1 MTTALDMSSTFR
13 CEARRTSDWPVVH
26 ITPSPTTIMPT
37 DPTPHRLRH
46 HGRESRAD
54 QADQRTDRT
63 IDRADFWGDART
75 WDDVAPQRH
84 VSHGTGSGGRLG
96 RWWKSAAT
104 AGSTANRSHGA
115 PVPDGAGDTGDW
127 HVQEDHAATDVDVW
141 ETEPDDAGWDIEPAP
156 VRGAGIDPLI
166 ARLGGLIVVATVAA
180 SAVMALTSGSDAG
193 GPVAGA
199 PAVATTLVTAEST
212 VGESPAAAAATPPT
226 ALPTEDAAA
235 SSEPSVTTAPAL
247 ASAGSQTTTEDE
259 VDAQGEAAAL
269 MAAPEPET
277 TAPACASEYELAAG
291 DYWIRIAD
299 ASGVELADL
308 LAVNDASVDT
318 VLVPG
323 RSICLP
329 AGASAPAPPT
339 TVAPPAVVAPI
350 KSIATATTTAPSR
363 SVPATVAP
371 APTTTVPARPAAV
384 PTSQAESII
393 REVWP
398 DELENRALEI
408 AWRESNYQ
416 SNVNN
421 YCCYGLFQ
429 IHWEAHRSWLS
440 TIGVTSATQLYDPLV
455 NANAAYMLYQR
466 SGGFGPWGG

>member
-1 MTTALDMSSTFR
+1 
-13 CEARRTSDWPVVH
+13 
-26 ITPSPTTIMPT
+26 MPT

-46 HGRESRAD
+46 HGREDLANET
-54 QADQRTDRT
+54 DQR
-63 IDRADFWGDART
+63 IDRADFWGDARS

-84 VSHGTGSGGRLG
+84 VSHDSGSGGRLG
-96 RWWKSAAT
+96 RWWKYAAT
-104 AGSTANRSHGA
+104 AGSTANRTHGA
-115 PVPDGAGDTGDW
+115 PVPDGAGDTVDW
-127 HVQEDHAATDVDVW
+127 QVQDDHAATDVDVW
-141 ETEPDDAGWDIEPAP
+141 EPEPADDGWDIEPAP

-166 ARLGGLIVVATVAA
+166 ARLGGLIVVATVAV

-193 GPVAGA
+193 RPVAGE
-199 PAVATTLVTAEST
+199 PAAAATFVTAESA
-212 VGESPAAAAATPPT
+212 VGESPAAAVATPPT
-226 ALPTEDAAA
+226 AIPTEDAAA

-247 ASAGSQTTTEDE
+247 ASASSPTTTEDE
-259 VDAQGEAAAL
+259 ADAQGGAAAL
-269 MAAPEPET
+269 RAAPGPET

-299 ASGVELADL
+299 ASDVRLADL

-329 AGASAPAPPT
+329 AGASPPAPPT
-339 TVAPPAVVAPI
+339 TVASPATTAPTKTVAPP
-350 KSIATATTTAPSR
+350 TTTAPSR

-398 DELENRALEI
+398 DELEDRALEI

-429 IHWEAHRSWLS
+429 IHWDAHRSWLS
-440 TIGVTSATQLYDPLV
+440 AIGVTSATQLYDPLV
-455 NANAAYMLYQR
+455 NTKAAYMLYQR